1 MIGDGA
7 ANKNYSTVS
16 SYLIEEGSYFK
27 LKNISVGYTFPAK
40 WTRKAKIEKLRVYF
54 SAQNVFTISKYSGN
68 DPEIGRYSA
77 SQLLWNVDT
86 QYRYLPNRLFS
97 FGLDV
102 MF

>member
-1 MIGDGA
+1 M
-7 ANKNYSTVS
+7 
-16 SYLIEEGSYFK
+16 
-27 LKNISVGYTFPAK
+27 
-40 WTRKAKIEKLRVYF
+40 IEKLRIYF
-54 SAQNVFTISKYSGN
+54 SAQNVFTITKYSGN
-68 DPEIGRYSA
+68 DPEIGRYNG